1 MINEAINILINA
13 EKVSLLGELDVG
25 KLPSG
30 WMLLVWGIVGFLT
43 FFGGV
48 VSGNAMIILGAAM
61 MFAVTSAYLTSQVK
75 SEHIVKKAWEVVS
88 AIMAM
93 GIVTYGYVITG
104 SIVLGVMTLFIAI
117 MFFIAFVLSYLLP
130 KIRNK
135 SMTSSQNRL
144 KEK

>member
-1 MINEAINILINA
+1 MSHAAINILINA
-13 EKVSLLGELDVG
+13 KKVNLLGEPDVG

-30 WMLLVWGIVGFLT
+30 WYLLIWGIVGFLT

-93 GIVTYGYVITG
+93 GIVIYGYAITG
-104 SIVLGVMTLFIAI
+104 SIILGVMTLFIAV
-117 MFFIAFVLSYLLP
+117 MFFVAFTLSYLLP
-130 KIRNK
+130 KIRSRTK
-135 SMTSSQNRL
+135 SYN
-144 KEK
+144 